1 MDTEKTKVAFF
12 IEKKCRQTDYGTK
25 IPREVTAVF
34 VESGNY
40 LMKEC
45 YAHEG
50 QHSTCSVDWIP
61 EECRTASYDEYK
73 PLYDELQ
80 KQVGYNLE
88 VLDAK
93 WWIET
98 AMAKVK
104 AVRKWEAGGK
114 AA

>member
-45 YAHEG
+45 YAHKG

-61 EECRTASYDEYK
+61 EECRAASYDEYK

-80 KQVGYNLE
+80 EQVGYNLE

-104 AVRKWEAGGK
+104 AVRKWEAGGN